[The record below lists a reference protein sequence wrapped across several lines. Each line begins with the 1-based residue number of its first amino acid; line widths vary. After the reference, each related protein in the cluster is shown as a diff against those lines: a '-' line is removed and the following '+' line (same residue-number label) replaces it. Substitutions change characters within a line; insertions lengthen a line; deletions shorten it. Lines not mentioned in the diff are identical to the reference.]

1 MAGSF
6 TNYLELKLLDHLFGS
21 TAYSVPTSLWLGLS
35 TADPGEDG
43 SGVAE
48 PSGNAYAR
56 VEIENDTDA
65 WEAAALDEGLGTK
78 ENKVDFTFAK
88 ATGAW
93 GTITHFFLAD
103 QASGGNILASGS
115 LTVAQE
121 VITDNILKFPAGD
134 LVITLD

>member
-6 TNYLELKLLDHLFGS
+6 TNFLELKVLDHLFGGS
-21 TAYSVPTSLWLGLS
+21 AYSAPTSLFLGLS
-35 TADPGEDG
+35 TVNPGETG
-43 SGVAE
+43 SGISE

-56 VEIENDTDA
+56 VEIENDSDA
-65 WEAAALDEGLGTK
+65 WNSAASDEGLGTK
-78 ENKVDFTFAK
+78 TNKVDFTFPK

-103 QASGGNILASGS
+103 QASGGNVLASGS